1 MGERKEPI
9 NVVCLLNVP
18 ILFLKVKRVGR
29 RSQNEIHGIGRK
41 DLHHLEVPLSTAQKS
56 PLGCPENWTAN
67 RYILRD
73 CYTMA
78 WRNPVPVAQ
87 TWRSNRCLPATKRH
101 ARPGRS
107 GD

>member
-1 MGERKEPI
+1 MLRTKLP
-9 NVVCLLNVP
+9 
-18 ILFLKVKRVGR
+18 FSF

-78 WRNPVPVAQ
+78 WRNPADVTLRQPLLSTRLVQ
-87 TWRSNRCLPATKRH
+87 VLPQQLPIVFLPSALQMLR
-101 ARPGRS
+101 
-107 GD
+107 